1 MRRLIPILTL
11 VGLLCLGSNALAV
24 NDATSLVL
32 HAVETSFGLCT
43 VAPCPDAAVD
53 IGVGPT
59 YAFYLLINNHE
70 NVAGVQTAFDWPTAW
85 PVLFGLWDCQGNQVN
100 GTTPTAPGPQTG
112 TIASAFDC
120 VTGPEQAV
128 IGRIHV
134 SATTEGCFSQVMSSF
149 PFGNHVVSCQNEV
162 HEIPMDCWGSVCAG
176 TGGGI
181 NACAPCQGS
190 TPVEPSTWGSIKA
203 QYN

>member
-1 MRRLIPILTL
+1 MRHLTVALTL
-11 VGLLCLGSNALAV
+11 MALLCLGSNALAV

-162 HEIPMDCWGSVCAG
+162 TEVDMECWGSVCAG
-176 TGGGI
+176 TGAPGVD
-181 NACAPCQGS
+181 ACPPCEPI
-190 TPVEPSTWGSIKA
+190 PVEPTTWGSIKA